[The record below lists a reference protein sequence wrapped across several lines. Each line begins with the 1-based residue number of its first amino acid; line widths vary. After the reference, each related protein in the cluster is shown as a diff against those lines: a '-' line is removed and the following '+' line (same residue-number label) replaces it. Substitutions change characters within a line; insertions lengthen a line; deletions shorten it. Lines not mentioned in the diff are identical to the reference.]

1 MKDQDPPRPA
11 SAVALHYDEVDAPK
25 LTAKAEGRLAEE
37 IIELARRHGV
47 PLYENS
53 ELVRLLSTLDL
64 GDEIPEALYLTI
76 AEIIAFAYVIR
87 ERFPKDWQPDATPE
101 NEP

>member
-1 MKDQDPPRPA
+1 MTDRDEQQPA
-11 SAVALHYDEVDAPK
+11 SAVALHYDEENAPK

-37 IIELARRHGV
+37 IIALARKHGV
-47 PLYENS
+47 PLYENG

-76 AEIIAFAYVIR
+76 AEIIAFAYVVR
-87 ERFPKDWQPDATPE
+87 GRFPTGWQP
-101 NEP
+101 EPAPDSEP